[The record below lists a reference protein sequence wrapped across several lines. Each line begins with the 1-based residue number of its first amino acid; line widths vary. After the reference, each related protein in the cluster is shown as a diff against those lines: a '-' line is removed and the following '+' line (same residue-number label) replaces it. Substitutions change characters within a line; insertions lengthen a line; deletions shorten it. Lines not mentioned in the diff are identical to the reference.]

1 MPSPKINSL
10 AFIWLGVSC
19 LIFDMTLEVLI
30 VDYSSNF
37 DVSYP
42 GHSLLRSELLG
53 DDIGVVS

>member
-1 MPSPKINSL
+1 
-10 AFIWLGVSC
+10 
-19 LIFDMTLEVLI
+19 MTLEVLI

>member
-1 MPSPKINSL
+1 
-10 AFIWLGVSC
+10 
-19 LIFDMTLEVLI
+19 MTLEVLI

-53 DDIGVVS
+53 DDIGAVS